1 MKQLSASLV
10 QHAQTRPTAIA
21 LRSGNER
28 LNYVQLL
35 TAVEKA
41 AAQLRRQR
49 VTSLGIY
56 LDNGLDW
63 IIADLAAIFAGI
75 RIVPLPWFFSDGQ
88 ILHALRDGRVD
99 FVACGTRSPDGI
111 VGTGAPLEF
120 CLGSRLLPVTATTP
134 VSGVM
139 VPLPGKLSYTSGSTG
154 APRGIALCDEF
165 IESTACSIREAIGD
179 LEIDTHLSLLPYATL
194 LENIAGIYVPLMLG
208 KTVCA
213 ESAEDV
219 GLSAELRID
228 PARLL
233 QTFERI
239 RPNSLILTPQLLE
252 LLCYLVD
259 NGGIDPGCLTFVAV
273 GGARVGETLLCRA
286 RSAGIPAYEGYGLTE
301 FGSVA
306 CLNTPRDERI
316 GSVGKPLPGVAVS
329 LAEDGEICLRGP
341 LAPFADNAAGRE
353 PALVPTGDYGSLD
366 ADGYLY
372 VQGRKC
378 NLIVLSNGRNVSPEW
393 IETELN
399 GSPLIAQSYVY
410 SSDERDISALLM
422 VSPSEVADA
431 RIEREIERINRDL
444 PAYARIKQWHRLAQP
459 FSTNNQMLTVN
470 GRLRRAQIQRALPTL
485 LTDSRTFEPPRGGT
499 AETLSV
505 QEINPC

>member
-1 MKQLSASLV
+1 MNKLSAALL

-21 LRSGNER
+21 LRSGKDR
-28 LNYVQLL
+28 LNYAQLL
-35 TAVEKA
+35 TAVVQA
-41 AAQLRRQR
+41 ADRLRGCG

-56 LDNGLDW
+56 LDNGFDW

-75 RIVPLPWFFSDGQ
+75 RVVPLPWFFSAGQ
-88 ILHALRDGRVD
+88 IRHALEDGGVD
-99 FVACGTRSPDGI
+99 FVACATPSPGGV
-111 VGTGAPLEF
+111 VGTGAPMNF
-120 CLGSRLLPVTATTP
+120 GTGSRLLPVAAGP
-134 VSGVM
+134 VGM
-139 VPLPGKLSYTSGSTG
+139 RVPPPGKLSYTSGSTG
-154 APRGIALCDEF
+154 APRGIALGDEF
-165 IESTACSIREAIGD
+165 IEATACAIAEAIGE

-213 ESAEDV
+213 ESAADV

-252 LLCYLVD
+252 LCCHLVE
-259 NGGIDPGCLTFVAV
+259 NGGIDPACLTFVAV
-273 GGARVGETLLCRA
+273 GGARVGETLLRRA
-286 RSAGIPAYEGYGLTE
+286 RCAGIPAYEGYGLTE

-306 CLNTPRDERI
+306 CLNTPGNERI
-316 GSVGKPLPGVAVS
+316 GSVGKPLPGVTVS
-329 LAEDGEICLRGP
+329 LAEDGEICLRAP
-341 LAPFADNAAGRE
+341 LAPLAVGE
-353 PALVPTGDYGSLD
+353 SALVATGDYGSLD

-399 GSPLIAQSYVY
+399 GSSLIAQSYVY
-410 SSDERDISALLM
+410 SPDGRDIRALLT
-422 VSPSEVADA
+422 VSSSEFADS
-431 RIEREIERINRDL
+431 RIEREIDRINRDL
-444 PAYARIKQWHRLAQP
+444 PAYARIKQWHRSAQP
-459 FSTNNQMLTVN
+459 FSTDNQMLTVN
-470 GRLRRAQIQRALPTL
+470 GRLRRAQIQRALATL

-499 AETLSV
+499 AETFSV
-505 QEINPC
+505 QEINSC